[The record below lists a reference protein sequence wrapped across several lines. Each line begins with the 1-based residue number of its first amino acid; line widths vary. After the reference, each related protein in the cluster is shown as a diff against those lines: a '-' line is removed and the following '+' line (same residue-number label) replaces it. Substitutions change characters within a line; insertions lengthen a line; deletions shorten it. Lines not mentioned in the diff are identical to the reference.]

1 MLSLRFISI
10 AAAAAF
16 ATITS
21 AIPTAP
27 PTPSDPSSAGGG
39 VANARRFSVAQVG
52 AGLGVKLAG
61 GKTVAG
67 GAIGA
72 YGAILG
78 SKLLSGGVK
87 GGITRPAVAGAPP
100 QAASADLVPT
110 KRGPTSPGD
119 IFKTCS
125 DGVELVVVKIGQY
138 HKYLYYFN
146 I

>member
-27 PTPSDPSSAGGG
+27 PTPSVPSSAGGGG

-87 GGITRPAVAGAPP
+87 GGVTRPVASAPP
-100 QAASADLVPT
+100 QADLVPT